1 MQVFYSSIDRLPFR
15 WGLATLPYSG
25 PAGTKNIS
33 GRFFCHALHMGQVK
47 EKEAAWEVFKWLAKP
62 ENGGRFVVTAGHATS
77 PIVKG
82 GSDAAQ
88 KAYLDRSGVDAKAY
102 VLMAHNQVRA
112 EGWGMWRYATANQVI
127 SEISKHYREMR
138 AGNMSVDEYA
148 ERAARI
154 VNEQLVPK
162 KR

>member
-1 MQVFYSSIDRLPFR
+1 
-15 WGLATLPYSG
+15 
-25 PAGTKNIS
+25 
-33 GRFFCHALHMGQVK
+33 
-47 EKEAAWEVFKWLAKP
+47 
-62 ENGGRFVVTAGHATS
+62 
-77 PIVKG
+77 
-82 GSDAAQ
+82 
-88 KAYLDRSGVDAKAY
+88 
-102 VLMAHNQVRA
+102 
-112 EGWGMWRYATANQVI
+112 MWRYATANQVI